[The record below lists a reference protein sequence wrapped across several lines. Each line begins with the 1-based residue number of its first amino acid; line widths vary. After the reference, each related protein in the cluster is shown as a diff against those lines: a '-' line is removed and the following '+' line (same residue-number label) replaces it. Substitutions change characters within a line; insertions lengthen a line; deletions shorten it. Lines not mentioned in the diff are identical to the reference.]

1 MTNLVDR
8 ALGGAGVRLHKYFYV
23 GDVFVYT
30 FALSMPILKKKIF
43 AHSHCQKNTRTSPEF
58 QCRGGTMSAKRD
70 FFQCLHLLKFQNLC
84 FLSLVFKLISNT
96 NNFLLLF
103 GFELKL
109 FHLTTNKYNI
119 FLDWI
124 YRGHF
129 LLKCISVCM
138 VIFDTIAYKSFWR
151 LLLLNQYHASMNLS

>member
-1 MTNLVDR
+1 
-8 ALGGAGVRLHKYFYV
+8 
-23 GDVFVYT
+23 
-30 FALSMPILKKKIF
+30 
-43 AHSHCQKNTRTSPEF
+43 
-58 QCRGGTMSAKRD
+58 MSAS
-70 FFQCLHLLKFQNLC
+70 LLKFQNLC

-151 LLLLNQYHASMNLS
+151 LLLLNQYIQEEYVLVVSCSPVAAACKSLLGVPPIPMGARFYEFETHHHIL